1 MQDILTEAE
10 AKARACPFRFRKD
23 IPMVVPRA
31 DGNLQEI
38 PMLPCIA
45 SDCMAWRL
53 AHKDAADGAERGY
66 CGAFGQPKF
75 T

>member
-10 AKARACPFRFRKD
+10 AKKRWCPIMQAKNPLD
-23 IPMVVPRA
+23 GDVV
-31 DGNLQEI
+31 L
-38 PMLPCIA
+38 CIA

-53 AHKDAADGAERGY
+53 AHKDAADGTERGY
-66 CGAFGQPKF
+66 CGAFGEPKF